1 MWISY
6 HLSCDFILNLPLF
19 LTQTKIYILCTT
31 RFCTVTWIV
40 PLGVLSGTHPVE
52 FGHNVKKPVV
62 AVMGFFVF
70 LSHIYVLS
78 QLLTWQL
85 KMSYAQLQGD
95 KRTVQ
100 KHKNISQPLKTWLL
114 DTMFTLW
121 FVMFK
126 CRGKTWSTLN
136 PVYSYSSGFMDCKL
150 VWAFKLLSVDVSG
163 ASYQTVTPTKNSL
176 SKMSSYLA
184 LVRV

>member
-19 LTQTKIYILCTT
+19 LTQTKIHILCTT

-40 PLGVLSGTHPVE
+40 PMGVLSGTHPVE

-70 LSHIYVLS
+70 FYHIFIYWVSCSLGS
-78 QLLTWQL
+78 W
-85 KMSYAQLQGD
+85 KCHMPNYKGD
-95 KRTVQ
+95 KLTVQ

-121 FVMFK
+121 FLMFN
-126 CRGKTWSTLN
+126 CSGKSWSSLN
-136 PVYSYSSGFMDCKL
+136 PVYSYSSGFINCKL
-150 VWAFKLLSVDVSG
+150 VLSIQAAFSWC
-163 ASYQTVTPTKNSL
+163 
-176 SKMSSYLA
+176 
-184 LVRV
+184 

>member
-1 MWISY
+1 MFVVWISY

-19 LTQTKIYILCTT
+19 LTHTKIHILCTM

-52 FGHNVKKPVV
+52 FGHNVKKSVV

-85 KMSYAQLQGD
+85 KMSYAQLQ
-95 KRTVQ
+95 R
-100 KHKNISQPLKTWLL
+100 
-114 DTMFTLW
+114 
-121 FVMFK
+121 
-126 CRGKTWSTLN
+126 
-136 PVYSYSSGFMDCKL
+136 
-150 VWAFKLLSVDVSG
+150 
-163 ASYQTVTPTKNSL
+163 
-176 SKMSSYLA
+176 
-184 LVRV
+184 